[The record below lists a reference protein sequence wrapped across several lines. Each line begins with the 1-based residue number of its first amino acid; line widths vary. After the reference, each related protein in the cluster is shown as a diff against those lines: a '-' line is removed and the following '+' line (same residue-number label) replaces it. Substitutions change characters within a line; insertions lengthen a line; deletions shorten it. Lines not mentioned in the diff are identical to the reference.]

1 MARYPLQD
9 MVFVREHRE
18 DKASK
23 AVTSAR
29 RVVQE
34 AEKHLAAKE
43 KELEEYSKW
52 RVVEEER
59 LIQSIMHRPVKLG
72 DITDIRLEISSIR
85 ERELDFIDQV
95 RKAEG
100 ELDRAQ
106 EELEK
111 AKQAFKQATQDL
123 EKLLEHRVT
132 WQDEQNLEA
141 ERLADLE
148 LEDFSGPK
156 TDLNLHPDEASYE
169 LN

>member
-29 RVVQE
+29 RVVLE

-43 KELEEYSKW
+43 QELEDYSKW

-156 TDLNLHPDEASYE
+156 TDLNLYPDEASYE